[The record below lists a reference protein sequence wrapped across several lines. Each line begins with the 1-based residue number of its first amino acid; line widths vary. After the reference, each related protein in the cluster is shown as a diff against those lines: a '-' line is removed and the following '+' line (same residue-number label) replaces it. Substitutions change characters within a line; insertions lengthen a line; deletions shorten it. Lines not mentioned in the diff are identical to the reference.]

1 MFIGGLSWGLD
12 WQEIKDIFKEYWEI
26 TFVKIIK
33 DRETWKSKGFWF
45 VEFVNLEDAKKAKE
59 AMDWKDLGWR
69 TIKVDYAQEKI
80 PTE

>member
-1 MFIGGLSWGLD
+1 LFIGGLPWGLD

-26 TFVKIIK
+26 VFVKIIK

-45 VEFVNLEDAKKAKE
+45 VEFVNLDDAKKAKE
-59 AMDWKDLGWR
+59 AMDWKELSWR
-69 TIKVDYAQEKI
+69 PIKVDYAQEKA